1 MKIKI
6 CTIVG
11 ARPQFIKAAV
21 VSHAIDQTKELS
33 EFIIHTG
40 QHFDKNMSD
49 SFFEELNIKRPKYNL
64 NIHSKSHGEMTG
76 SMIIEIEKI
85 LMNEKPRMVI
95 LYGDTDSTLAG
106 AIAAS
111 KLGIEIAHVEAGLRS
126 YNNAMPEEINRIL
139 TDKVSTLLFTPTE
152 NATNILLSEGTKKNK
167 IFQVGDVMYDSC
179 IKAIKR
185 SNNHKFSE
193 KEFILFTMHR
203 KENTDNDAKFK
214 KAVDSII
221 LLSNHYKIVWPVHP
235 RIKIKLKKHK
245 KINKAKNIFLIEP
258 VSYNEMIGLT
268 NDSRM
273 VITDSGGLQKEA
285 FFLKKQCA
293 TIREETEWVELLN
306 LKWNHL
312 VSFNDPDAFVKTMK
326 KLINKKG
333 LLGSPYGTGNSSSK
347 IVKVLLKHFS

>member
-21 VSHAIDQTKELS
+21 VSNAIDKTKELS

-49 SFFEELNIKRPKYNL
+49 SFFEELDIKKPKYNL
-64 NIHSKSHGEMTG
+64 SIHSKSHGEMTG
-76 SMIIEIEKI
+76 LMVIEIEKI
-85 LMNEKPRMVI
+85 LINERPRLVI

-126 YNNAMPEEINRIL
+126 YNNDMPEEINRIL
-139 TDKVSTLLFTPTE
+139 TDRVSNLLFTPTK
-152 NATNILLSEGTKKNK
+152 NATNILISEGTKKNK
-167 IFQVGDVMYDSC
+167 IFQVGDVMFDSC
-179 IKAIKR
+179 KKASK
-185 SNNHKFSE
+185 SNINNSFSND
-193 KEFILFTMHR
+193 EFILFTMHR
-203 KENTDNDAKFK
+203 KENTDSVDKFK
-214 KAVDSII
+214 KAVNSII
-221 LLSNHYKIVWPVHP
+221 LLSNQYKIVWPVHP
-235 RIKIKLKKHK
+235 RIKMKLKKIK
-245 KINKAKNIFLIEP
+245 KINKAKNIFLIDP
-258 VSYNEMIGLT
+258 VGYKEMIGLT
-268 NDSRM
+268 KDSKM

-285 FFLKKQCA
+285 FFMKKQCV

-312 VSFNDPDAFVKTMK
+312 VPFDDPNTFVKIVK

-333 LLGSPYGTGNSSSK
+333 LPGSPYGAGNSGSK
-347 IVKVLLKHFS
+347 IVKVLLKHLG